1 MHASVSPSST
11 KAFDVS
17 TPSNKVKPLHAVIA
31 LAAGAG
37 AFALAANFAPRGSDS
52 VVEPA
57 PRASAKPADVVVA
70 KADANLVKV
79 NTVNSNIRVADD
91 NSAQKGTAGG
101 SIDTSAPVLPGRSG
115 IDANAKNNKAND
127 PFAPLSWLPPP
138 PPPPP
143 PPKVVALPPAP
154 PPPPP
159 PPPQAPPVPF
169 GFVGMLEGAA
179 APGGKPQAFL
189 SKGDAL
195 LVVKAGDVIDNNN
208 YRIEALT
215 AREVVLIYLPLQ
227 QRQVIAISTQ

>member
-1 MHASVSPSST
+1 M
-11 KAFDVS
+11 S
-17 TPSNKVKPLHAVIA
+17 TPPNKVKPLHAVIA

-37 AFALAANFAPRGSDS
+37 AFALAANFAPRGAAS

-57 PRASAKPADVVVA
+57 PRAAAKPAEQLA
-70 KADANLVKV
+70 NAANTQADRTLVK
-79 NTVNSNIRVADD
+79 TYTPNSNIRVADD
-91 NSAQKGTAGG
+91 NSAQKGTASG
-101 SIDTSAPVLPGRSG
+101 SIDTTAALPSRSG
-115 IDANAKNNKAND
+115 IDAHAKNNKAND

-143 PPKVVALPPAP
+143 PPKAVVLPPAP

-189 SKGDAL
+189 SKGEAL

-215 AREVVLIYLPLQ
+215 AREVVLMYLPLQ
-227 QRQVIAISTQ
+227 QRQVIAISTP